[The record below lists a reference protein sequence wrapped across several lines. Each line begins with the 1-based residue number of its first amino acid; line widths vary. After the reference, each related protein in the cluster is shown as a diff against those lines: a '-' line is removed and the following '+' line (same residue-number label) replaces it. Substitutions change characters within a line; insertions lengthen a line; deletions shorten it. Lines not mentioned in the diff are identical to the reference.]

1 MENNGLR
8 KYDFREIIEDPQKKL
23 VLIIYDII
31 DDKRRLRMVKLLEAY
46 GTRVQKSAFEALL
59 TTRKYQEM
67 LKGVQRIAQNEDNVR
82 IYRLNSSNEV
92 ILLGQTDTVYE
103 ENVIII

>member
-46 GTRVQKSAFEALL
+46 GTRVQKSA
-59 TTRKYQEM
+59 RC
-67 LKGVQRIAQNEDNVR
+67 V
-82 IYRLNSSNEV
+82 
-92 ILLGQTDTVYE
+92 
-103 ENVIII
+103 

>member
-82 IYRLNSSNEV
+82 IYRLNGSNEV

-103 ENVIII
+103 ENIIII